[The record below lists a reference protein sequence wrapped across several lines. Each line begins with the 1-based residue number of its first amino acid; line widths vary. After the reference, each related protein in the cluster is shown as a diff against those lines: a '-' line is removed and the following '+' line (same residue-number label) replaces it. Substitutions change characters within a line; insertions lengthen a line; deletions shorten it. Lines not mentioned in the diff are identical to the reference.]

1 MITVVIAHRYAK
13 ALMKLAVAADQI
25 EPVTEGLDTVAD
37 ALADSDRL
45 ADFLAEPKISLTA
58 KQQAVTDL
66 LAAAQVPTL
75 VATFVRFVTGKRRIL
90 LLGEIRTV
98 FHRLADERMGRAH
111 AEVVVAAPLS
121 ADQES
126 RLKEQLERLSGKQIT
141 LQVQVEP
148 EILGGAVTRI
158 GSTVWDGSLR
168 GRLDQVRQT
177 IIEG

>member
-1 MITVVIAHRYAK
+1 MITGVIAQRYAK
-13 ALMKLAVAADQI
+13 ALMKLAVAADRI
-25 EPVTEGLDTVAD
+25 EPVTEGLDAITD
-37 ALADSDRL
+37 TLADSEQL
-45 ADFLAEPKISLTA
+45 ADFLADSKIPLTL
-58 KQQAVTDL
+58 KEQAVADL
-66 LAAAQVPTL
+66 LAAAGAPPL

-90 LLGEIRTV
+90 LLPEIRTV

>member
-1 MITVVIAHRYAK
+1 MITGVIAQRYAK

-37 ALADSDRL
+37 ALAESERL
-45 ADFLAEPKISLTA
+45 ADFLAESKIPLTA
-58 KQQAVTDL
+58 KERAVTDL
-66 LAAAQVPTL
+66 LAATQVPPL

-90 LLGEIRTV
+90 LLPEIRTV

-111 AEVVVAAPLS
+111 AEVVVATPLS

-126 RLKEQLERLSGKQIT
+126 RLKERLERLSGKQIT

-168 GRLDQVRQT
+168 GRLNHVRQT